1 LVGYPIVRVDDVL
14 AYVRRLEQTLVDAL
28 AQIGVSARARADEG
42 PDYTGVWVEN
52 RKIAS
57 IGVHVSHGV
66 ATHGFA
72 INVQARALEPFS
84 WVVACGL
91 PGVTMTSIESEVGLR
106 SVGDASAQTAI
117 GGDHS
122 PTLEGFA
129 ALAASS
135 LAQRLGHER
144 REITLAELEKCFV
157 SPTSGPYVAGTLS
170 VT

>member
-1 LVGYPIVRVDDVL
+1 VTYHGPGQLVGYPIVRVDDVL
-14 AYVRRLEQTLVDAL
+14 AYVRLLEQTLVDAL

-57 IGVHVSHGV
+57 IGVQVAHGV

-106 SVGDASAQTAI
+106 AVGAEN
-117 GGDHS
+117 S

-129 ALAASS
+129 ALAASA
-135 LAQRLGHER
+135 LAQRLGHEP
-144 REITLAELEKCFV
+144 REIALGELEKCFV
-157 SPTSGPYVAGTLS
+157 SPTSGAYSAGTLS